1 MEMEALVFAALTHK
15 AGIRSAVVCVT
26 LLDRLQ
32 GDQVTMF
39 SLIETGCERT
49 PGDDTKGGAYPVA
62 GQAHGSSVQVLYDTI
77 IACFHYRLFSFFSYI
92 FFLEV
97 LLTKFRFIQSELK
110 SGEEAIS
117 APEVTPCQRAKLCT
131 KQSQSNFEDN

>member
-39 SLIETGCERT
+39 SLIETGCGGM

-62 GQAHGSSVQVLYDTI
+62 GQAHGSSVQVLNDTI
-77 IACFHYRLFSFFSYI
+77 IACFHYRLFSFFFIYYI
-92 FFLEV
+92 FRSF
-97 LLTKFRFIQSELK
+97 
-110 SGEEAIS
+110 
-117 APEVTPCQRAKLCT
+117 VTQI
-131 KQSQSNFEDN
+131 

>member
-62 GQAHGSSVQVLYDTI
+62 DQAHGSSVQVLN
-77 IACFHYRLFSFFSYI
+77 ACMCMFSLSSILLSPCLI
-92 FFLEV
+92 FFEV
-97 LLTKFRFIQSELK
+97 L
-110 SGEEAIS
+110 
-117 APEVTPCQRAKLCT
+117 
-131 KQSQSNFEDN
+131 

>member
-1 MEMEALVFAALTHK
+1 MRE
-15 AGIRSAVVCVT
+15 R
-26 LLDRLQ
+26 
-32 GDQVTMF
+32 QVTTPKEELTLWQARPMEVVSRSSMTLSSHVFIIVF
-39 SLIETGCERT
+39 SL
-49 PGDDTKGGAYPVA
+49 
-62 GQAHGSSVQVLYDTI
+62 
-77 IACFHYRLFSFFSYI
+77 FSSYI
-92 FFLEV
+92 IFFEV

>member
-62 GQAHGSSVQVLYDTI
+62 GQAHGSSVQVLNDTI
-77 IACFHYRLFSFFSYI
+77 SACFHYRLFFFSPYFV
-92 FFLEV
+92 FFEV
-97 LLTKFRFIQSELK
+97 L
-110 SGEEAIS
+110 
-117 APEVTPCQRAKLCT
+117 
-131 KQSQSNFEDN
+131 